1 MLHLLNIYYK
11 TSIYCCILLNFAK
24 LQKSFRKSPLPYSAT
39 FSVGTLSFYS
49 VNIFYVKFVILKF
62 WFLIFQL
69 ATCSALSD
77 DRDDSVSLC
86 DGKWVWLYIL
96 KSSYDWNFFQ
106 YFQQLWTFLINLKEF
121 YLNKEYSSSKNSF
134 FVAMI
139 VTDNKLILTILRFEL
154 KKIQVKPVGHSTE
167 LAG

>member
-1 MLHLLNIYYK
+1 MLYSTELRK
-11 TSIYCCILLNFAK
+11 TSKKFHKISIAIFSNFFCRNFIF
-24 LQKSFRKSPLPYSAT
+24 LFCEY
-39 FSVGTLSFYS
+39 
-49 VNIFYVKFVILKF
+49 IFYVKFVILKF

-86 DGKWVWLYIL
+86 DGKWVWFYIL
-96 KSSYDWNFFQ
+96 KSPYDWNFFQ